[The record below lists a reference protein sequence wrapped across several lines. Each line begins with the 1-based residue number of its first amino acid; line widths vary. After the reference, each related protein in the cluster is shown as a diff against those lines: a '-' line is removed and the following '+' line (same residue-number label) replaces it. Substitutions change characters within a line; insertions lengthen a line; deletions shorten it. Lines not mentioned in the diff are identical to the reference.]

1 MTLSARCL
9 LPVLMVFALVSPA
22 LADPALWEVR
32 DDDSSIWLFG
42 SFHILPEGTEWRTE
56 LFDGV
61 LAEADSVV
69 FETDVRPAAIAQM
82 GANAFARGIYVD
94 GTLLT
99 DVMDEALEAQLRQQA
114 AAMDMP
120 MGMVLA
126 MRPWMATN
134 TITVQMLAAHGYQ
147 DQGVEF
153 ILQPEISEER
163 LGSLETGA
171 EQLEVLAGAPD
182 DEQLAMLQ
190 ATLDQLDA
198 LPKLMDKM
206 KTRWVAGTPE
216 QLADLFL
223 MELGGFETA
232 FLDRLLYARNQN
244 WLGPIE
250 AMLAENRENLV
261 IVGAAHLI
269 GDGSVLD
276 LLEHAGYQVQR
287 VQ

>member
-1 MTLSARCL
+1 MKLTCRCL
-9 LPVLMVFALVSPA
+9 LPILMGLGLVSPA
-22 LADPALWEVR
+22 VADPALWEVS
-32 DDDSSIWLFG
+32 DGDSSIWLFG
-42 SFHILPEGTEWRTE
+42 SFHILPDGTEWRSE

-61 LAEADSVV
+61 LAEADKVV

-82 GANAFARGIYVD
+82 GAEAFARGIYVD

-99 DVMDEALEAQLRQQA
+99 DVMDDALEAQLRQQA

-147 DQGVEF
+147 NQGVEF
-153 ILQPEISEER
+153 VLQPEISTER
-163 LGSLETGA
+163 LGFLESGT
-171 EQLEVLAGAPD
+171 EQLDVLAGAPD

-190 ATLDQLDA
+190 ATLDELDA
-198 LPKLMDKM
+198 LPKLIEKM
-206 KTRWVAGTPE
+206 KTRWVDGTPE
-216 QLADLFL
+216 ELTDLFL
-223 MELGGFETA
+223 MEMGGFETA

-244 WLGPIE
+244 WLEPIE
-250 AMLAENRENLV
+250 AMLAENQENLV

-276 LLEHAGYQVQR
+276 LLEQAGYRVQR

>member
-9 LPVLMVFALVSPA
+9 LPVLLGFALASPV

-82 GANAFARGIYVD
+82 GANAFARGVYVD

-163 LGSLETGA
+163 LGFLETGA

-206 KTRWVAGTPE
+206 KTRWVDGTPE

-250 AMLAENRENLV
+250 AMLAENQENLI

-276 LLEHAGYQVQR
+276 LLEQAGYRVQR